1 MNIASR
7 LMQALLIAVVFAS
20 STVFAQKDTAKLV
33 VGYPPGQSVDVIARL
48 LAERL
53 GPAIGRNLIVENM
66 PGQAGSL
73 ALAAVARM
81 PADGSVMTLSAS
93 AAIAGNPF
101 LYKNVRYDSVKD
113 FEPIGLIYDAPL
125 VLMVNS
131 ALPVNTLGELVAYV
145 KAHPGKVNF
154 SSPGN
159 GSVSH
164 LAMAEL
170 MRRTGMTMTHVPY
183 QGAAKSLTDLSS
195 GQVQVSFDAFAAASP
210 FLEGGKIRPIA
221 VSSAERIS
229 VLPSIPTVAESG
241 VPDFDLVPWVGMLAP
256 AGTPKPIV
264 DKLSDELAKIV
275 ASPEFSQRIIG
286 LGGRPRPRSA
296 AEFKSYVRSEV
307 GRWATVIR
315 ESNARAE

>member
-1 MNIASR
+1 MKAYAFAA
-7 LMQALLIAVVFAS
+7 ALVFAAGAA
-20 STVFAQKDTAKLV
+20 FAEKDTGKLI
-33 VGYPPGQSVDVIARL
+33 VGYPPGQSVDAVARL
-48 LAERL
+48 LADRM
-53 GPAIGRNLIVENM
+53 GPAIGRNMIVENM

-73 ALAAVARM
+73 ALAAVSHM
-81 PADGSVMTLSAS
+81 PADGTVFTLSAS

-101 LYKNVRYDSVKD
+101 LYKNVHYDSIKD

-131 ALPVNTLGELVAYV
+131 ALPVNTFGELLAYV

-183 QGAAKSLTDLSS
+183 QGSAKSLTDLAS
-195 GQVQVSFDAFAAASP
+195 GEVQVSFDAFAAAKP
-210 FLEGGKIRPIA
+210 FLEGGKVRPIA
-221 VSSAERIS
+221 VSSAQRIAP
-229 VLPSIPTVAESG
+229 LPAIPTVSESG

-256 AGTPKPIV
+256 AGTPKAVV
-264 DKLSDELAKIV
+264 DQASDALEKIV
-275 ASPEFSQRIIG
+275 SSQDFSQRIAA
-286 LGGRPRPRSA
+286 LGGRARPLSA
-296 AEFKSYVRSEV
+296 VQFRSYVRSEV
-307 GRWATVIR
+307 GRWSNVIR
-315 ESNARAE
+315 DSHARID

>member
-1 MNIASR
+1 MHIATR
-7 LMQALLIAVVFAS
+7 LMKGLVLALVFAS
-20 STVFAQKDTAKLV
+20 SAAFAQKDTGKLI
-33 VGYPPGQSVDVIARL
+33 VGYPPGQSVDVVGRL

-66 PGQAGSL
+66 PGQAGSV

-93 AAIAGNPF
+93 AAVAGNPF
-101 LYKNVRYDSVKD
+101 LYKNVRYDSIKD

-131 ALPVNTLGELVAYV
+131 ALPVNTLAELVAYV
-145 KAHPGKVNF
+145 KARPDKVNF

-159 GSVSH
+159 GSISH
-164 LAMAEL
+164 LAMSEL
-170 MRRTGMTMTHVPY
+170 MRRAGMTMTHVPY
-183 QGAAKSLTDLSS
+183 QGAAKSLTDLAA
-195 GQVQVSFDAFAAASP
+195 GEVQVSFDAFAAANP
-210 FLEGGKIRPIA
+210 FLQGGKVRAIA

-229 VLPSIPTVAESG
+229 VLAAVPTVSESG
-241 VPDFDLVPWVGMLAP
+241 VPDFDLVPWVGLLAP
-256 AGTPKPIV
+256 AGTPKAVV
-264 DKLSDELAKIV
+264 DKVSEELVKIV
-275 ASPEFSQRIIG
+275 SSQDFSQRIVA

-296 AEFKSYVRSEV
+296 AEFRSYVRTEV

-315 ESNARAE
+315 ESNARVD